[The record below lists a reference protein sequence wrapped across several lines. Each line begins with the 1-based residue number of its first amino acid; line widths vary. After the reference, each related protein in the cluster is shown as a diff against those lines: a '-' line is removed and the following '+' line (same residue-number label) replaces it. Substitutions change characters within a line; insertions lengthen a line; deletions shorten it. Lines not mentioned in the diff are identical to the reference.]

1 MARKRA
7 DGEGTI
13 RRRVDGRW
21 EGTIVV
27 GHKDDGKPITRSVY
41 AKTQKDLIPKMRR
54 LVERYQGVELK
65 EESSMTV
72 RQWLEI
78 WLEEYAAPRIRPST
92 LDGYRSNARKINA
105 HIGDKQIRSV
115 TTADCQRMYNKLKKY
130 GREVYSPIYGT
141 ELADAT
147 IRGIHMML
155 HEAMETAKL
164 RNLIPTNPTCGT
176 TIPKC
181 NYREMCVLNEE
192 QLDRYMEGIRAD
204 PVWHDFF
211 YLELTTGLRLGELC
225 GLRWEDFDHQKGVL
239 RVQRSLGRTVN
250 GNHRSGAP
258 KTEKGKRFIHLPGST
273 YQMLLSRKKQV
284 YGEWIFPSL
293 RNACFP
299 TAPSAAYHRH
309 KQILSDLG
317 LPNLRFHDLRH
328 TFATHALKSGVD
340 AKTLSGILGHT
351 NASFTLDTY
360 THVTDEMQFRA
371 SEIVNGFM
379 EDIFGKDLM
388 PWLSEENTVQ
398 EP

>member
-13 RRRVDGRW
+13 RKRVDGRW
-21 EGTIVV
+21 EATIVV

-41 AKTQKDLIPKMRR
+41 AKTQKDLVPKLRR
-54 LVERYQGVELK
+54 LVERYEGVELK

-72 RQWLEI
+72 REWLEI
-78 WLEEYAAPRIRPST
+78 WLEEYAAPKIRTST
-92 LDGYRSNARKINA
+92 LTGYRTYAQKISA
-105 HIGDKQIRSV
+105 HIGDKQIRAV

-130 GREVYSPIYGT
+130 GRKVYSAEHGT
-141 ELADAT
+141 ELSDAT
-147 IRGIHMML
+147 IRGVHMML
-155 HEAMETAKL
+155 HEAMETARI
-164 RNLIPTNPTCGT
+164 RNLIPSNPTVGT

-181 NYREMCVLNEE
+181 NYREMSVLNEE

-225 GLRWEDFDHQKGVL
+225 GLRWEDYDQQKGVL
-239 RVQRSLGRTVN
+239 RIQRSLGRTVK
-250 GNHRSGAP
+250 GNHQAGAP

-273 YQMLLSRKKQV
+273 HQMLLNRKKQM

-293 RNACFP
+293 RDPCCP

-309 KQILSDLG
+309 KQILSTLG
-317 LPNLRFHDLRH
+317 LPSIRFHDLRH

-360 THVTDEMQFRA
+360 THVTSEMQFRA
-371 SEIVNGFM
+371 SEIVSGFM
-379 EDIFGKDLM
+379 EDIFGKELM
-388 PWLSEENTVQ
+388 PWLSEENTDP